1 MHDVGMAELLR
12 VMRSEKIRQ
21 RYQDNL
27 FLNRWGPVIVWMGF
41 ITLASSISNPFVVV
55 PEDVQISNEIIGRI
69 SHVLEFVMLGFLVNR
84 AFYTPRI
91 SRAKLLSMS
100 LVTCLAFAV
109 FDEFHQ
115 YFVPERAFELLDLGL
130 DGVGIVLGVSLFLLL
145 ARVKLSSVRAN

>member
-1 MHDVGMAELLR
+1 MAELLR
-12 VMRSEKIRQ
+12 AMRLVKTKQ

-27 FLNRWGPVIVWMGF
+27 LLNRWGPVIVWMGI

-55 PEDVQISNEIIGRI
+55 PEAVQTSNEIIGRI
-69 SHVLEFVMLGFLVNR
+69 AHVLEFVMLGFLVNR
-84 AFYTPRI
+84 AFYNPRI

-109 FDEFHQ
+109 FDELHQ